1 MKFSIISVGRNN
13 EKWLEEHINSVKSQ
27 TFIDYEHIIID
38 DASDDKSLEIIKNN
52 CDKQKTKVFIRKERA
67 YSARNHI
74 LGFKQAK
81 GDIIILLDSDD
92 WFYSSDVLSYINDVY
107 EKKQCL
113 ATYGSWVHKNNL
125 SNKNYTKHPTHLP
138 NDVRKIKCWYFS
150 HLRTFKRELLSAI
163 NGMDIFDEYGDVVNY
178 APDVVLLTG
187 IYEYALLK
195 NKVVYIDDPL
205 VVYNSNTGFNEGH
218 LFERQQT
225 RAANDV
231 QSSEYSILKLLCYE
245 I

>member
-1 MKFSIISVGRNN
+1 MKFSILSVSRNN
-13 EKWLEEHINSVKSQ
+13 EQWLGTHIESVKNQ
-27 TFIDYEHIIID
+27 TFTDYEHIIID
-38 DASDDKSLEIIKNN
+38 DASDDRSVDIIKNN
-52 CDKQKTKVFIRKERA
+52 CDKIKTKVFLRKERS

-81 GDIIILLDSDD
+81 GDIIILLDGDD
-92 WFYSSDVLSYINDVY
+92 WFYSNDVLNHINTVY
-107 EKKQCL
+107 EKEKCL

-125 SNKNYTKHPTHLP
+125 LNKNYTKHPTHVAT
-138 NDVRKIKCWYFS
+138 DVRKIKCWYFS

-225 RAANDV
+225 RAANAV
-231 QSSEYSILKLLCYE
+231 QNSEYSILKLL
-245 I
+245 

>member
-13 EKWLEEHINSVKSQ
+13 ENWLENHINSVKSQ
-27 TFIDYEHIIID
+27 TFTDYEHIIID
-38 DASDDKSLEIIKNN
+38 DESDDKSLEIIKNN
-52 CDKQKTKVFIRKERA
+52 CDKQKTKVFIRKERS
-67 YSARNHI
+67 YSVRNHI

-92 WFYSSDVLSYINDVY
+92 WFYSNDVLKYINDVY
-107 EKKQCL
+107 ENKRCL

-125 SNKNYTKHPTHLP
+125 SNKNYTKHPTHVAT
-138 NDVRKIKCWYFS
+138 DVRKIKCWYFS

-187 IYEYALLK
+187 IYEYALK
-195 NKVVYIDDPL
+195 FGKVVYIEEPL
-205 VVYNSNTGFNEGH
+205 VVYNSNTGFNEGN
-218 LFERQQT
+218 LYTNEQT
-225 RAANDV
+225 KAARGV
-231 QSSEYSILKLLCYE
+231 QNSKYSILNIL
-245 I
+245 